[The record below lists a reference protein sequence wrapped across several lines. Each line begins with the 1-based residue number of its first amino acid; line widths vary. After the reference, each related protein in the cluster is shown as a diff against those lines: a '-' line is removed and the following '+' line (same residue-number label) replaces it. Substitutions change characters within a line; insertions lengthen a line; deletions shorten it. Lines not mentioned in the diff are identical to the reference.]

1 MSRVV
6 VISNRVMLP
15 KEKKPE
21 AAGGLAVA
29 LFDTLQETNGLWFGW
44 SGAVTTDKII
54 KPLVKKDKGITY
66 AIVDLTK
73 KDYENYYNGYCNE
86 VLWPIF
92 HYRLDLVDYS
102 KLKFESYKRVNKSF
116 SLMIKKLLNNED
128 LIWVHDYHFLLIA
141 KELRKLKCTQ

>member
-15 KEKKPE
+15 NEKKPE

-29 LFDTLQETNGLWFGW
+29 LYDTLQETNGLWFGW
-44 SGAVTTDKII
+44 SGRITTNEDI
-54 KPLVKKDKGITY
+54 KPNVKKDAGITY

-92 HYRLDLVDYS
+92 HYRLDLVAYS
-102 KLKFESYKRVNKSF
+102 KLKFESIDVLFSRSNKNLKLNKISSF
-116 SLMIKKLLNNED
+116 FDLKPFVISLWISSLSVTM
-128 LIWVHDYHFLLIA
+128 
-141 KELRKLKCTQ
+141 